1 MSRSANVLS
10 VQTLKDFKVTMINF
24 AEEARNSLSGVD
36 MELRRMR
43 DWLERDQLG
52 YWQAQVKRR
61 SEELM
66 QARSDLHRR
75 KISQQGSDAVSDA
88 EQKEALREAM
98 RRLRVAEEK
107 VALVK
112 KLIPMLQ
119 HAIAE
124 YHSHSQPLGD
134 HLAGG
139 FERSVANLER
149 MITSLEAYLATTVP
163 TAPRHE
169 PAADTTAPAAAGSS
183 SSSATSTTAAKSPN
197 GENADQEA
205 AKKKPAGDEATE
217 SPSPHA
223 ETLVSGRTS

>member
-10 VQTLKDFKVTMINF
+10 VQALKDFKNVMINF
-24 AEEARNSLSGVD
+24 AEEARNALGGVD

-61 SEELM
+61 NEEVM

-112 KLIPMLQ
+112 RLIPALH

-134 HLAGG
+134 HLTGG
-139 FERSVANLER
+139 FERSVAGLVR
-149 MITSLEAYLATTVP
+149 MITALDAYLATAVP
-163 TAPRHE
+163 TMPR
-169 PAADTTAPAAAGSS
+169 
-183 SSSATSTTAAKSPN
+183 
-197 GENADQEA
+197 Q
-205 AKKKPAGDEATE
+205 EATE
-217 SPSPHA
+217 SAAPTAAGSRVTTTSPPDESEAAGEPTPATAAA
-223 ETLVSGRTS
+223 ESPRDAAGTTEAAAEPLVSGRPS